1 MIRRQKTTI
10 FIDAKESTPVAELK
24 KMVQGMTK
32 RQPENMRFFKD
43 DMQLED
49 HKTLGDYGYTSS
61 TARAQAPATVGLTY
75 KHEYGRKIFHFG
87 CCLFPVQLVS
97 PNSLPGWLQIGAR
110 FSASASTSFY

>member
-10 FIDAKESTPVAELK
+10 FIDAKESTTVSELK
-24 KMVQGMTK
+24 KMVQGITK

-43 DMQLED
+43 DTQLED

-75 KHEYGRKIFHFG
+75 KHDYGRKILHSG
-87 CCLFPVQLVS
+87 CCLFPLWLVS
-97 PNSLPGWLQIGAR
+97 PD
-110 FSASASTSFY
+110 